1 MSPDV
6 FKVANS
12 PKLWLASIPVVIVV
26 AIQSIIF
33 TKRAREG
40 AELIGLSNSDI
51 KKAFKVG
58 AISSIGPAL
67 GVFLVMLGLMSVIG
81 GPLAWMRLSVIGSA
95 PTELTAAQM
104 AAESMGTE
112 IGSSSYGIV
121 HFAGAAWIMALNG
134 AGWLVFSGLFA
145 DKLDLINEKLS
156 GGSVVL
162 TAAIGT
168 AATCGAMAYLVGT
181 HLVKLDANTA
191 AAIIAGI
198 TMIFLNKLADKK
210 PKLKEY
216 TLGLS
221 MIVGMVGAVV
231 FNRIA

>member
-1 MSPDV
+1 MNSEV
-6 FKVANS
+6 YNVANS
-12 PKLWLASIPVVIVV
+12 TKLWLASIPIVIIVGIQ
-26 AIQSIIF
+26 AIVF
-33 TKRAREG
+33 TKKSKEAAKIVGLDQG
-40 AELIGLSNSDI
+40 AI

-95 PTELTAAQM
+95 PAELTAAQM

-112 IGSSSYGIV
+112 VGSSSYGLV

-134 AGWLVFSGLFA
+134 SGWLVFSGLFGN
-145 DKLDLINEKLS
+145 KLGLINEKLS
-156 GGSVVL
+156 GGNVLL

-191 AAIIAGI
+191 AAIVAGI
-198 TMIFLNKLADKK
+198 SMVFLNKWSEKM

-216 TLGLS
+216 NLGLA
-221 MIVGMVGAVV
+221 MIVGMVGGVI